1 MELNFDE
8 IIEENNEFKNI
19 NSLNEI
25 NQEQEKQEIDFSE
38 NNNLDITFN
47 KKEEIKDKEIDN
59 LKELPLN
66 KNNEETNKIF
76 YQNATSNELLVKKE
90 LEKIINTKTP
100 FVQKEDIINKEPK
113 SVVDL
118 IFQDLPKTNI
128 ISVPCGCKS
137 NFSMMMKLIGKN

>member
-1 MELNFDE
+1 MCNTITLLQENQETTNLIENDEINSIEDLLSNINNEDEVELNFDE

-76 YQNATSNELLVKKE
+76 YQNATSNELLVKK
-90 LEKIINTKTP
+90 
-100 FVQKEDIINKEPK
+100 
-113 SVVDL
+113 
-118 IFQDLPKTNI
+118 
-128 ISVPCGCKS
+128 
-137 NFSMMMKLIGKN
+137 